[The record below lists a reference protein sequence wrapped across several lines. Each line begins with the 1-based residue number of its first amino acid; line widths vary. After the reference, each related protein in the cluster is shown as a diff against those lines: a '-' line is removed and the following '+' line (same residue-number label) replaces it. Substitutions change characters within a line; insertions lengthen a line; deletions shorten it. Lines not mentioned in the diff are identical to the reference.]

1 MKPLESF
8 VNLLAIYRDAEYSGS
23 NPAHGL
29 SAVFV
34 DAVAAALKP
43 REYTVCSPGC
53 ETDAH
58 RWSFSCRI
66 TGFPGL
72 SDGQA
77 AVYGIDYSR
86 EDGTATAW
94 AYVDDSGAQAE
105 GSYTAGDSPEDPAAT
120 VEAAIAGFNESAS
133 HARLRVTKVEVYPFK
148 EGPSMGHLRALASVV
163 LNGQFL
169 VRGLRVMEGENG
181 LFLGYPLDPFFKGE
195 EFRSVCTPLDRALRE
210 HVEAAVLERYN
221 ELK

>member
-1 MKPLESF
+1 MKPIESF
-8 VNLLAIYRDAEYSGS
+8 VNLLAIYRDAEYPGT

-43 REYTVCSPGC
+43 GEYTVCSPGY

-58 RWSFSCRI
+58 KWSFSCRI

-77 AVYGIDYSR
+77 AVYGIDYDT
-86 EDGTATAW
+86 ETATATAW

-120 VEAAIAGFNESAS
+120 IGAAIAGFNESAS
-133 HARLRVTKVEVYPFK
+133 HARLRVTKVEVFPFK
-148 EGPSMGHLRALASVV
+148 EGPTMGHTKGIASVV

-181 LFLGYPLDPFFKGE
+181 LSVGYPFDPFFKGE
-195 EFRSVCTPLDRALRE
+195 DFRSVCFPLDRTLRE
-210 HVEAAVLERYN
+210 HIESAVLERYS
-221 ELK
+221 EVK